1 MMLPLLAPLRDL
13 IAGHAGKAAEQAATT
28 TATFLLGGVAAGFLT
43 AAGVVSLATI
53 IGFPLAALVFAALFA
68 VLALGVHLYARRRA
82 ARRAAQI
89 ASAEGRAIADAATAS
104 ALVKLAVPLL
114 SLAGGIA
121 AIVMARRS

>member
-28 TATFLLGGVAAGFLT
+28 TATFLLAVVAAGFLT
-43 AAGVVSLATI
+43 AAGAVSLAAV
-53 IGFPLAALVFAALFA
+53 IGFPLAALVFSALFTA
-68 VLALGVHLYARRRA
+68 LAAGVHFYARHRA
-82 ARRAAQI
+82 RRRAAQI
-89 ASAEGRAIADAATAS
+89 ASAEGRAIADAAMAS
-104 ALVKLAVPLL
+104 AVVKLAVPLL

>member
-28 TATFLLGGVAAGFLT
+28 TATFLLAVVAAGFLT
-43 AAGVVSLATI
+43 AAGAVSLAAV
-53 IGFPLAALVFAALFA
+53 IGFPLAALVFSALFT
-68 VLALGVHLYARRRA
+68 ALGAGVHFYARHRA
-82 ARRAAQI
+82 RRRAAQI
-89 ASAEGRAIADAATAS
+89 ASAEGRAIADAAMAS
-104 ALVKLAVPLL
+104 AVVKLAVPLL